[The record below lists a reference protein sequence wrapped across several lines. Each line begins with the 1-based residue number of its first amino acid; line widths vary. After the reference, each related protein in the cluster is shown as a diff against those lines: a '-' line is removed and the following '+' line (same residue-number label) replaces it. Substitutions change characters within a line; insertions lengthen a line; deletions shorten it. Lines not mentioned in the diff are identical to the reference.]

1 MSLPIDLQIL
11 LPEALDVIR
20 YLGTQAEGAWI
31 ETIMADTGLSERLCR
46 KAIRRLVTRYY
57 ADMPQQDFYRLT
69 TKGQQAAQDLIV
81 FDGVDPASVVSIAG
95 TYHTRRLAVVVPKEL
110 VIQSSATIKAG
121 FDAPADGQVPLREP
135 GRVILRISAPGC
147 NVEPVERPIEVQAQ
161 RPAGP
166 VRFALTP
173 RREGTVRIKIEVY
186 QLVTQAELIM
196 IGGTYFD
203 LKVAG
208 FPTPDSAEFQA
219 LGASV
224 GLIPG
229 ADS

>member
-1 MSLPIDLQIL
+1 MSLPIDLQKL

-20 YLGTQAEGAWI
+20 YLGTQANGAWI
-31 ETIMADTGLSERLCR
+31 ETIMEGTGLSERGCR

-57 ADMPQQDFYRLT
+57 AEMPRQDFYRLT
-69 TKGQQAAQDLIV
+69 TRGQQAAQDLIV
-81 FDGVDPASVVSIAG
+81 FDGVYPTRALSAAG

-110 VIQSSATIKAG
+110 VIQSSAVIKAG
-121 FDAPADGQVPLREP
+121 FDAPADGQIPLREP

-147 NVEPVERPIEVQAQ
+147 KVEPVERPIEVQAQ

-166 VRFALTP
+166 VQFALTP
-173 RREGTVRIKIEVY
+173 RREGPVRIKIEVY
-186 QLVTQAELIM
+186 QLVTQHELPL

-203 LKVAG
+203 LNVAG
-208 FPTPDSAEFQA
+208 FPTPRSAEFQA
-219 LGASV
+219 LGAAV
-224 GLIPG
+224 GLYPG